1 MNFTQIIFNQNIEYY
16 KTEIFALFDLEK
28 YMFIDREYEGEHRFR
43 IRGILGNK
51 KFICDNLGKK
61 DGFAISS
68 EPNDFFENIEQ
79 FILYC
84 SIHNMLDKVWCKHY
98 FAKTVKLEDVI
109 GFCKKMAEN
118 ITVKSD
124 EGYNSHFSHFW
135 GFFHTLTS
143 YQKTSILSIFQKR
156 YLNIKSTE
164 YHFAIDIS
172 NPLHTIEEMIKTDKL
187 NFFSPQSLDKTIKN
201 GIFASKMHEYTIR
214 SAAESEFYKSKHY
227 IFNRW
232 YLNALYV
239 AFMLMNISV
248 IDKYF
253 INYVIAMEKY
263 PVDEICKIYLETGEE
278 KIWKRES
285 IV

>member
-1 MNFTQIIFNQNIEYY
+1 
-16 KTEIFALFDLEK
+16 
-28 YMFIDREYEGEHRFR
+28 
-43 IRGILGNK
+43 
-51 KFICDNLGKK
+51 
-61 DGFAISS
+61 
-68 EPNDFFENIEQ
+68 
-79 FILYC
+79 
-84 SIHNMLDKVWCKHY
+84 
-98 FAKTVKLEDVI
+98 
-109 GFCKKMAEN
+109 
-118 ITVKSD
+118 
-124 EGYNSHFSHFW
+124 
-135 GFFHTLTS
+135 
-143 YQKTSILSIFQKR
+143 
-156 YLNIKSTE
+156 
-164 YHFAIDIS
+164 
-172 NPLHTIEEMIKTDKL
+172 
-187 NFFSPQSLDKTIKN
+187 
-201 GIFASKMHEYTIR
+201 MHEYTIR

>member
-1 MNFTQIIFNQNIEYY
+1 MNFTQIIFNQNIENY
-16 KTEIFALFDLEK
+16 KTEIFALFDIEK
-28 YMFIDREYEGEHRFR
+28 YMFIDREYEREHRFR
-43 IRGILGNK
+43 IRGILGNE

-61 DGFAISS
+61 DGFTISS
-68 EPNDFFENIEQ
+68 ETNDFFENIEQ

-84 SIHNMLDKVWCKHY
+84 SIHNMLDKVWYKHY

-118 ITVKSD
+118 ITIQSD

-143 YQKTSILSIFQKR
+143 YQKTSILSVFQKR
-156 YLNIKSTE
+156 YQNIKRTE
-164 YHFAIDIS
+164 YHFAIDI
-172 NPLHTIEEMIKTDKL
+172 NTPLHTIEEMIKIDKL
-187 NFFSPQSLDKTIKN
+187 NFFSPQRLDKIIKN
-201 GIFASKMHEYTIR
+201 GEFASKMHEYTIR
-214 SAAESEFYKSKHY
+214 NAAESEFYKSKHY

-278 KIWKRES
+278 KLWKRES